1 MTVSAMLSP
10 LLRHAPALLLT
21 TLAYCLAGQVA
32 LWLAL
37 PPSFASPL
45 YPAAGIALAAVLLRG
60 PAMLPAVMLGALI
73 VNGWLAVPRDL
84 PLPQGLLTAGV
95 IALGAAGQAALG
107 AWLVRRAASAP
118 LALDSPR
125 EAMALSILG
134 GMVACLLSASL
145 ATFGLWAVHALPA
158 SAALSTWLTWWA
170 GDALGVMVA
179 TPLALT
185 LFGEP
190 RSLWASRRLTVGLPL
205 LLVSAVLTLA
215 MLLVAQGVERR
226 RVDRFE
232 RDADQMAEQIRAG
245 LREHLNALE
254 AMRGLFMASEQVSQ
268 QEVAVAS
275 AHWLRE
281 ESGLQAVG
289 FSQFVLRDDVPAFEA
304 RVRESGMTN
313 FRVFDRPGADLQL
326 SRNDPARV
334 VIRHIQPTPGN
345 ASALGVNALSIPAAR
360 VAIQAAL
367 RSDRPQATAGFR
379 LTQSASDQTGIVV
392 YRAVFPGGQAP
403 GDSAALGV
411 QPLGVVFVTLQM
423 ERSLQALTARQ
434 PDYLRWCL
442 LDRSPGATR
451 PRLAGPP
458 ACDEPEAGAW
468 QLLRPLSFAGRDW
481 ALKVA
486 ARPTALPGDDRWTPW
501 FFSLAGLLSV
511 ALLNTLLLSITGRAR
526 RVELAVEE
534 RTADL
539 RREVHERQRTGLA
552 LRDSEQRLRNIL
564 DHVPLGVMYA
574 DLGGAIREANPR
586 MRELLGLGRQDVL
599 PPKGFAQLL
608 HSEDRAHLDAWVEQ
622 LRLDPGST
630 VYRQVRL
637 LQRTG
642 LPLWTQMG
650 LSALL
655 DAAGQPQRLV
665 AVFEDISERLKLADA
680 ERARESAEAASRAKS
695 DFLSRMSHELRTPLN
710 AILGFTQLL
719 ALDRQPALSSRQ
731 AERAAQVQRAGWHL
745 LHMIDDMLDLSRIEA
760 GQLQLNIE
768 AVPLAA
774 LISDSLDLVEQSA
787 ADRQVQLVNECLDSP
802 LAAWADRTR
811 AKQVLTNLFSNGVK
825 YNRPGGRLQV
835 RLLSAP
841 GGRVEVQVQD
851 DGIGMTAEQLRGL
864 FRPFSR
870 LGRERSGIE
879 GTGLGL
885 VISRRLTELMSGS
898 LLVESEPEVGT
909 VFVLSLPAATP
920 QDSLRGEDDT
930 LTLPPR
936 SDRTRRVV
944 YIEDN
949 ETNAEVMRGVLARR
963 PQVAL
968 QVCSTGAQGL
978 RAIQEDPPCLVLLDM
993 QLPDMDGLAILR
1005 ELRAAPATQDLPVMV
1020 VSADATTVRVEQAFE
1035 EGATDY
1041 VTKPV
1046 EITAFLSQFDQLLDR
1061 QDSRFGL

>member
-1 MTVSAMLSP
+1 M
-10 LLRHAPALLLT
+10 LLT
-21 TLAYCLAGQVA
+21 ALAYALAGQVA

-37 PPSFASPL
+37 PPSFAAPL

-60 PAMLPAVMLGALI
+60 PWVLPGVVLGALF
-73 VNGWLAVPRDL
+73 VNGWLAAPRDL
-84 PLPQGLLTAGV
+84 PLPLGWLTAGV
-95 IALGAAGQAALG
+95 IALGAAGQAAWG
-107 AWLVRRAASAP
+107 AWLVRRATSSP

-125 EAMALSILG
+125 EAMALSVLG
-134 GMVACLLSASL
+134 GMLACLLNASL
-145 ATFGLWAVHALPA
+145 ATFGLWSVQALPGPA
-158 SAALSTWLTWWA
+158 VLSTWLTWWA

-179 TPLALT
+179 TPLVLT

-190 RSLWASRRLTVGLPL
+190 RALWASRRLTVGLPL
-205 LLVSAVLTLA
+205 LLVSAVLTVA
-215 MLLVAQGVERR
+215 MLLVAHGVERR
-226 RVDRFE
+226 RADRFE
-232 RDADQMAEQIRAG
+232 RDADQMADQIRAG

-254 AMRGLFMASEQVSQ
+254 AIRGLFMASEAVSRE
-268 QEVAVAS
+268 EVAVAS

-289 FSQFVLRDDVPAFEA
+289 FSEFVLREDLPAFET
-304 RVRESGMTN
+304 RVREQGLPA
-313 FRVFDRPGADLQL
+313 FRVFDRPGADLAL
-326 SRNDPARV
+326 SRDDPARV
-334 VIRHIQPTPGN
+334 VIRHIEPAAGN

-360 VAIQAAL
+360 TAIQAAL
-367 RSDRPQATAGFR
+367 RSDQPQATAGFR
-379 LTQSASDQTGIVV
+379 LTQSVSDQTGVVV
-392 YRAVFPGGQAP
+392 YRSVFLGGHAAA
-403 GDSAALGV
+403 DSAMRGER
-411 QPLGVVFVTLQM
+411 PLGVVFVTLQM
-423 ERSLQALTARQ
+423 DRSLQALLARR

-442 LDRSPGATR
+442 LDRSAGTPR
-451 PRLAGPP
+451 PRLAGPVG
-458 ACDEPEAGAW
+458 CEEPEAGEL
-468 QLLRPLSFAGRDW
+468 QLLRPLAFAGRDW
-481 ALKVA
+481 ALKVT
-486 ARPTALPGDDRWTPW
+486 ARPAALPGDDRWTPW

-526 RVELAVEE
+526 RVELAVAE

-539 RREVHERQRTGLA
+539 RHEVQERQRTGQA

-564 DHVPLGVMYA
+564 DHVPLGVLYA

-586 MRELLGLGRQDVL
+586 MRELLGLGRPDPL
-599 PPKGFAQLL
+599 PPQGFAQLL
-608 HSEDRAHLDAWVEQ
+608 HSEDRAQLDAWVEQ
-622 LRLDPGST
+622 LRLDPGSA

-642 LPLWTQMG
+642 RPLWTQMG

-655 DAAGQPQRLV
+655 DADGQPQRLV

-680 ERARESAEAASRAKS
+680 ERARESAESASRAKS

-719 ALDRQPALSSRQ
+719 ALDRQPSLSPRQ

-774 LISDSLDLVEQSA
+774 LVSESLDLVEQSA
-787 ADRQVQLVNECLDSP
+787 ADRQVLVVNESQGSP
-802 LAAWADRTR
+802 LSAWADRTR
-811 AKQVLTNLFSNGVK
+811 TKQVLTNLFSNGVK
-825 YNRPGGRLQV
+825 YNRAGGRLQV
-835 RLLSAP
+835 RLLPAA

-898 LLVESEPEVGT
+898 LMVDSEPEVGT
-909 VFVLSLPAATP
+909 LFVLSLPAATP
-920 QDSLRGEDDT
+920 PSSPRGDDDT
-930 LTLPPR
+930 LSLPPR
-936 SDRTRRVV
+936 TDRQRRVV

-978 RAIQEDPPCLVLLDM
+978 RAIQDDPPCLVLLDM
-993 QLPDMDGLAILR
+993 QLPDMDGLTILR
-1005 ELRAAPATQDLPVMV
+1005 QLRADPATQDLPVMV
-1020 VSADATTVRVEQAFE
+1020 VSADATTTRVEQAFE